1 MGVLYVGGA
10 TDLAAMHRGSDQ
22 ARVRQCGGRAFAAAI
37 RSVGGGAERWRGCL
51 PLGRRGLRPYGCLVG
66 GVEDGASGP
75 LVGRDRELARVSLL
89 LDEALAGRGRLVL
102 CTGEAGIGKTRLA
115 EEAAARAAAR
125 GVPVVWARAAD
136 WGSSPPYGLWR
147 LVLDEPAVRG
157 ADDVRPGAGLWSRV
171 FGDAERPVLAEGAD
185 SGSAQRFALFAE
197 IRRRLVQAAG
207 PGGLLLVLDDLQW
220 ADEASVVLLADV
232 VLQLRGTPILVF
244 ATYRDS
250 AVSGEGSAGL
260 LPRLSADANTER
272 VDLHGL
278 AAGAVGELL
287 LAAGVPASPEQAG
300 EVYSQTG
307 GNPFL
312 VRELA
317 RMLAEPGRSGSGGLG
332 EAGPVPGR
340 VVEATAYRLAQV
352 SDPARGLVRSAAVAG
367 NSFSAGVVAKMLD
380 VPVLALLGPLDECR
394 AAGFVVAGDRPGD
407 HRFSH
412 ALVRSAVAAGLS
424 AAEQRRLHTAAADAI
439 EALYEGH
446 LDEHLA
452 EVARHRVE
460 ASLPGDRARAV
471 AACEAAADV
480 AVQAL
485 AFEEAVRLYRRGL
498 SVGKGELG
506 ETARSR
512 LELAL
517 AAALH
522 RTGDLPGSQE
532 VAVRV
537 GRRAERRHDRDL
549 LARTALVME
558 ATGVPEWD
566 GQIGRVC
573 EQALAGDELP
583 GDLRARVSAR
593 YAQALVYR
601 GEYDRAGEVSQD
613 ALAAAGSAEDAV
625 ALVDALRA
633 RQLACS
639 APGGLAE
646 RAVLASRM
654 LGAADAL
661 GSAWVEMWARLWR
674 IDTLFETGQL
684 RSVQRDLADLGPC
697 LERLRG
703 PIGQYHLLMCEA
715 TLAQATGRYTE
726 ATRLA
731 REAFKVFSDMGHPTA
746 FGACAVIMTQA
757 GLHIGCD
764 RSGLIQL
771 FDQIPDH
778 LRPDAVDT
786 TRGVATVFPAL
797 TLALIRLHQGD
808 RAGAEAAY
816 ALAGPARSWNPSAGL
831 RPSCWAH
838 GLAVAIPLDRA
849 DDIAFLAARFESFRG
864 QHVANG
870 AGPGVYMGP
879 VELQTGQARAALGQ
893 LDAAVTDLEAAVS
906 ACDANGARGYA
917 VQARVELAGAL
928 ARRQAPGDLERA
940 RVALDAVAGE
950 AEQLGMIPFIERI
963 RQLRARWPAAGRAG
977 SPLSPR
983 ELEVARL
990 VAQGLTNKQIGRALY
1005 VSERTAENHVQHI
1018 LTKLGLRNRSQVA
1031 VWASGDPGRD

>member
-1 MGVLYVGGA
+1 M
-10 TDLAAMHRGSDQ
+10 
-22 ARVRQCGGRAFAAAI
+22 
-37 RSVGGGAERWRGCL
+37 
-51 PLGRRGLRPYGCLVG
+51 G

-89 LDEALAGRGRLVL
+89 LDDAVSGRGRLVL

-115 EEAAARAAAR
+115 EETAAKAAARD
-125 GVPVVWARAAD
+125 VPVAWARAAD
-136 WGSSPPYGLWR
+136 PGSSPPYGLWR

-157 ADDVRPGAGLWSRV
+157 ADDGRPDADLWSRV
-171 FGDAERPVLAEGAD
+171 FGDAQRPVLAHGAD

-197 IRRRLVQAAG
+197 VRRRLVRAAG

-220 ADEASVVLLADV
+220 ADEASAVLLADV
-232 VLQLRGTPILVF
+232 VGQLRGTSILVF

-250 AVSGEGSAGL
+250 AASGEVSAGL

-272 VDLHGL
+272 VDLRGL
-278 AAGAVGELL
+278 AAGAVGKLL
-287 LAAGVPASPEQAG
+287 LAAGLPTSPEQAD

-317 RMLAEPGRSGSGGLG
+317 RMLAEQDRREPGGPGEVGL
-332 EAGPVPGR
+332 VPGR

-352 SDPARGLVRSAAVAG
+352 SDSARALLQTAAVAG
-367 NSFSAGVVAKMLD
+367 NSSSAGVVARMLD
-380 VPVLALLGPLDECR
+380 VPVLTLLGPLDECR
-394 AAGFVVAGDRPGD
+394 AAGFLVAGDRPGD

-446 LDEHLA
+446 LDQHLA
-452 EVARHRVE
+452 EVAQHRVE
-460 ASLPGDRARAV
+460 ASLPGDRTRAV
-471 AACEAAADV
+471 GACEAAADV
-480 AVQAL
+480 AAHAL
-485 AFEEAVRLYRRGL
+485 AFEEAVRLYRQAL
-498 SVGKGELG
+498 SVGEGEICENG
-506 ETARSR
+506 RSR

-522 RTGDLPGSQE
+522 RSGDLPGSQE
-532 VAVRV
+532 MAVRV
-537 GRRAERRHDRDL
+537 GRRAERRRDRNL

-558 ATGVPEWD
+558 AIGVPEWD
-566 GQIGRVC
+566 GQICRVC
-573 EQALAGDELP
+573 EQALAGDELSA
-583 GDLRARVSAR
+583 DLRARVSAQ

-601 GEYDRAGEVSQD
+601 GEYDRAGQVSRD
-613 ALAAAGSAEDAV
+613 ALAVAGSADPAT
-625 ALVDALRA
+625 LVDVLRA

-639 APGGLAE
+639 APEGLAE
-646 RAVLASRM
+646 RAVLARRM
-654 LGAADAL
+654 LGTADAL
-661 GSAWVEMWARLWR
+661 GSAWVEMWGRLWR

-697 LERLRG
+697 LERLRS

-731 REAFKVFSDMGHPTA
+731 REAFKLFSDMGHPTA

-757 GLHIGCD
+757 GLHIGMD
-764 RSGLIQL
+764 AAGLVEL
-771 FDQIPDH
+771 FGQIPAH

-797 TLALIRLHQGD
+797 TLALIRLHHGD
-808 RAGAEAAY
+808 RSGTEAAY
-816 ALAGPARSWNPSAGL
+816 ALAGPVQSWNPSAGMRL
-831 RPSCWAH
+831 SCWAA
-838 GLAVAIPLDRA
+838 GLAVAIPLGRA
-849 DDIAFLAARFESFRG
+849 DDIELLAARFGPFRG

-879 VELQTGQARAALGQ
+879 VELQLGQAYAAVGH
-893 LDAAVTDLEAAVS
+893 LDAAVADLETAAS
-906 ACDANGARGYA
+906 ACDTNGAHGYA
-917 VQARVELAGAL
+917 VQARVELADAL
-928 ARRQAPGDLERA
+928 GRRQAPGDLGRA
-940 RVALDAVAGE
+940 RVALDAAAEE
-950 AEQLGMIPFIERI
+950 AEQLGMVPFSERI
-963 RQLRARWPAAGRAG
+963 RQLRARRPATGTAG

-990 VAQGLTNKQIGRALY
+990 VARGLTNKQIGQALY

-1018 LTKLGLRNRSQVA
+1018 LTKLGLRNRSQIA
-1031 VWASGDPGRD
+1031 VWASGEPGRD